1 MSVMMFDHIFFL
13 LLYNFGDLMIVYRQN
28 ISKRSDRK
36 KKCFSWRYLVGGRR
50 EKKEKIWHGRRKSWW
65 WGVVGVVMEDLAAIS
80 LFFFFQYNFDSC
92 LNNWENENRR
102 QMSNI
107 KMMIFI

>member
-36 KKCFSWRYLVGGRR
+36 KKCFS
-50 EKKEKIWHGRRKSWW
+50 
-65 WGVVGVVMEDLAAIS
+65 
-80 LFFFFQYNFDSC
+80 
-92 LNNWENENRR
+92 
-102 QMSNI
+102 
-107 KMMIFI
+107 